1 MKMIILW
8 LLVRITMIE
17 KIEQLR
23 NNPHIKDN
31 INKYNYEREIV
42 GDEIFQNLNM
52 RIAHLISDKVML
64 LMLDLGIPIGIVE
77 VVDEKGNI
85 IYDED
90 TEPVGKIKHFYK
102 PINSSKEYFDYFE
115 KHFGVVELRVHPD
128 FLPKEKVN
136 HLSYCLEFAN
146 DSKFFDFET
155 MNKLQSEIIDSA
167 PLEYEKTM
175 KIFNKYYTKDVC
187 NIFINNYDVD
197 VDDFFFLSG
206 LDRNKLNI
214 GRDDNIIQDKVK
226 EIAELSFKAKN
237 TKDNKEK
244 EKLENDVKNILTDL
258 KKQAINSFS
267 SESDIKRFLDNIVN
281 FNNYS
286 FNNQCLIWL
295 QKPDSKYVASF
306 NTFSKMGY
314 KINEGETGIK
324 ILFPVFLKFI
334 KVNINDSQFDIKP
347 IYLLSEDEL
356 KRLKDKKDDSVTFY
370 KEKATHFKVGNV
382 FDASQTTMPLEEIN
396 KSLNP
401 MLEDPRA
408 DSVADVFIKAIY
420 KDGFKVKYDDIPNGA
435 KGYCDFDN
443 NTIVVKKNLNNLMRL
458 KVIVHEYAHSLAHKH
473 LKDNHKEYTEHREQY
488 ESEAES
494 IAYVVSKYL
503 GLDTKDYSM
512 MYLYSWSKDRDFK
525 EIDNSF
531 NTIVNYSKKIIDNY
545 QKMADKELEY
555 NINQESVS
563 I

>member
-1 MKMIILW
+1 M
-8 LLVRITMIE
+8 
-17 KIEQLR
+17 
-23 NNPHIKDN
+23 
-31 INKYNYEREIV
+31 
-42 GDEIFQNLNM
+42 
-52 RIAHLISDKVML
+52 
-64 LMLDLGIPIGIVE
+64 
-77 VVDEKGNI
+77 
-85 IYDED
+85 
-90 TEPVGKIKHFYK
+90 
-102 PINSSKEYFDYFE
+102 
-115 KHFGVVELRVHPD
+115 
-128 FLPKEKVN
+128 
-136 HLSYCLEFAN
+136 
-146 DSKFFDFET
+146 
-155 MNKLQSEIIDSA
+155 
-167 PLEYEKTM
+167 
-175 KIFNKYYTKDVC
+175 
-187 NIFINNYDVD
+187 
-197 VDDFFFLSG
+197 
-206 LDRNKLNI
+206 
-214 GRDDNIIQDKVK
+214 
-226 EIAELSFKAKN
+226 
-237 TKDNKEK
+237 
-244 EKLENDVKNILTDL
+244 
-258 KKQAINSFS
+258 
-267 SESDIKRFLDNIVN
+267 
-281 FNNYS
+281 
-286 FNNQCLIWL
+286 IWL

-324 ILFPVFLKFI
+324 IIYPVFLKFI
-334 KVNINDSQFDIKP
+334 KVKINDTQFDIKP
-347 IYLLSEDEL
+347 IYLLTEDEL
-356 KRLKDKKDDSVTFY
+356 KRLKDKKDDSVTLY

-555 NINQESVS
+555 NISQESVS